1 MRADEDQLRA
11 WMVDGLDGNASS
23 HEALLRALV
32 PLLRAFYRRR
42 VGDTDAIEDI
52 VQETLITIHTR
63 RMSYDRHRA
72 FGAWLFAIARY
83 KMVDHFR
90 RTRQTCPIDDVEHLL
105 ISPGFEDE
113 TGAAIDMDRLLDDLP
128 DKQSRLIRQTKL
140 EGHSIAETAL
150 AEGLGESDVK
160 VSVHRGLKALAAR
173 IRGDRR

>member
-1 MRADEDQLRA
+1 MRASEDQLRA

-52 VQETLITIHTR
+52 VQETLIAIHTR
-63 RMSYDRHRA
+63 RMSYDRDRQ
-72 FGAWLFAIARY
+72 FSAWLFAVARY

-90 RTRQTCPIDDVEHLL
+90 RIRQTCPIDDVEDLL
-105 ISPGFEDE
+105 FSPGFEDE
-113 TGAAIDMDRLLDDLP
+113 VGARMDVDRLLDDLP
-128 DKQSRLIRQTKL
+128 DKQSRLIRQTRL
-140 EGHSIAETAL
+140 EGHSIADTAL

-160 VSVHRGLKALAAR
+160 VSVHRGLKALAAH
-173 IRGDRR
+173 IRGKRR